1 MYFRKMKRI
10 ARLFFIDPDKL
21 KNTKYVYLLVSL
33 VLIMLFFSIQVG
45 RDVSLQGD
53 FMVFWQAGK
62 NFTQGVSLYSQ
73 IGGAERFIYP
83 PFAAMLFQF
92 LALFPVPVAGAMYC
106 FCNLLMWILIIQFTK
121 RIILHLKPNST
132 HLNKALL
139 IAWILSFRYFL
150 YHTWF
155 IQMNEIV
162 LLLSLVSVYYFF
174 IKKDHYAI
182 PLLVMA
188 VFIKII
194 PVFMLIWILSRSS
207 YKNYLRTLMYSLLC
221 LCIPIIWR
229 GFTQGII
236 DLQEYYHS
244 FLQPFQEG
252 RVEPKLQNYGL
263 AAALYKLFS
272 ITKEGA
278 EYHYTL
284 YILSD
289 HTIQLV
295 YKMLIGMLLLFF
307 ASMLLSGRIKK
318 RPVSLFE
325 ISFVLLF
332 THLISGITWEYHL
345 VSLYFIIATL
355 SIDFFESK
363 KKRVYY
369 FFFFLLF
376 FNLIIGGDTVGYY
389 LYYKSCGASLLTW
402 LLLLLC
408 IYNIIRYLTAS
419 KKSEMI
425 S

>member
-1 MYFRKMKRI
+1 
-10 ARLFFIDPDKL
+10 
-21 KNTKYVYLLVSL
+21 
-33 VLIMLFFSIQVG
+33 
-45 RDVSLQGD
+45 
-53 FMVFWQAGK
+53 
-62 NFTQGVSLYSQ
+62 
-73 IGGAERFIYP
+73 
-83 PFAAMLFQF
+83 
-92 LALFPVPVAGAMYC
+92 
-106 FCNLLMWILIIQFTK
+106 
-121 RIILHLKPNST
+121 
-132 HLNKALL
+132 
-139 IAWILSFRYFL
+139 
-150 YHTWF
+150 
-155 IQMNEIV
+155 MNEIV